1 MKVTFI
7 NDLLKRKKQKQKK
20 DKDKGNE
27 NFIILEAYNFLELIA
42 LINIFKDASTRRSLF
57 CD

>member
-20 DKDKGNE
+20 DKGNE
-27 NFIILEAYNFLELIA
+27 NYIFEAYNFL
-42 LINIFKDASTRRSLF
+42 K
-57 CD
+57 

>member
-1 MKVTFI
+1 MKVSFI

-27 NFIILEAYNFLELIA
+27 NYILEAYNFLELIA
-42 LINIFKDASTRRSLF
+42 LINIFKDSSTRRSLF